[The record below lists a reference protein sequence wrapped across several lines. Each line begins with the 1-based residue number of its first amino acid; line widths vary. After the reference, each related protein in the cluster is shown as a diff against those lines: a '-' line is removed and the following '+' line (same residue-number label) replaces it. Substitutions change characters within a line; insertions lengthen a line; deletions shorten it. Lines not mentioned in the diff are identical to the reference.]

1 MTQVTG
7 QETGQATAQPISPQA
22 TPTGGRSRYV
32 VVGAGAVGCFFGG
45 MLARAGIPVTL
56 VGRPVHVDAI
66 RAHGLR
72 LQTTTFDEHIAIDAS
87 TDIAAV
93 AAADVVLF
101 CVKSTDS
108 QATARQLLPLL
119 KPGAVV
125 LSMQNGVENA
135 EIVRGE
141 LPHTVIPA
149 VVYVATEM
157 AGPGHLRHH
166 GRGEL
171 VIGESDASAA
181 IVADF
186 AQAGVPVQVD
196 ANVMGALWAKLIVNC
211 AYNAL
216 SAISQKTYGAL
227 VKVSGIADLMT
238 IVVDECIAVAR
249 ADGIA
254 VPGDPYEAVRRIAHT
269 MEGQYSSTA
278 QDVARGKPNEIDFLN
293 GYVVR
298 RGRAHGIA
306 TPVNQTLLSLVKL
319 VEKQA

>member
-1 MTQVTG
+1 MTQATG
-7 QETGQATAQPISPQA
+7 QLAGQQT
-22 TPTGGRSRYV
+22 TPNDGRRRYV

-45 MLARAGIPVTL
+45 MLARAGLPVTL
-56 VGRPVHVDAI
+56 VGRAVHVDAI
-66 RAHGLR
+66 RTDGLR
-72 LQTTTFDEHIAIDAS
+72 MQTTSFDEHVAIDAS
-87 TDIAAV
+87 TDMTAV

-108 QATARQLLPLL
+108 KASARQLLPLL
-119 KPGAVV
+119 KPGAAV

-135 EIVRGE
+135 EIVRSV
-141 LPHTVIPA
+141 LPNTVIPA

-171 VIGESDASAA
+171 VIGESAASAA

-216 SAISQKTYGAL
+216 SAIAQKTYGEL
-227 VKVSGIADLMT
+227 VKVDGIADLMT

-249 ADGIA
+249 ADGIR
-254 VPGDPYEAVRRIAHT
+254 VPGDPHEAVRRIAHT
-269 MEGQYSSTA
+269 MTGQYSSTA
-278 QDVARGKPNEIDFLN
+278 QDVARGKPNEIDYLN
-293 GYVVR
+293 GYVMR

-306 TPVNQTLLSLVKL
+306 TPVNQTLLSLVRL